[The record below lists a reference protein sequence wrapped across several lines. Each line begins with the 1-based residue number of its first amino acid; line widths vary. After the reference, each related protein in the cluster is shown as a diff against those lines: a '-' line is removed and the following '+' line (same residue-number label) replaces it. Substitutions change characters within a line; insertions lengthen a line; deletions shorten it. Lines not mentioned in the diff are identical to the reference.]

1 MVEFV
6 HLRVH
11 SAYSLAE
18 GAIKVKSLP
27 QLCEQFDQPAIAI
40 TDTNN
45 LFGALESA
53 MLCASSGI
61 QPIIGC
67 ELSVQF
73 SNTIGSLV
81 LLVASEIGYTNLL
94 DIVSYLYLG
103 SPCEHE
109 KPYIPFEYLES
120 RSQGLI
126 ALTGGIDGVWGQ
138 LLAKQLNVSHEE
150 NEDINESDDFLN
162 KLKAYFPDC
171 LYVEIQRHGTSA
183 EQELEEIFIEKAYTH
198 NLPLVATNNVYFPD
212 FSYFEAHDA
221 LLCIASSTYV
231 AQDDRRRV
239 TPHHYFKS
247 STEMQELFKD
257 LPEAIQN
264 TVNIAK
270 AFLVTNVLKLKDF
283 FFLKIVLM

>member
-1 MVEFV
+1 MVGFV

-27 QLCEQFDQPAIAI
+27 QLCEQSDQPAIAI

-126 ALTGGIDGVWGQ
+126 ALTGGIEGIWGQ
-138 LLAKQLNVSHEE
+138 LLAKQLNANQEE
-150 NEDINESDDFLN
+150 NEDINESDSL
-162 KLKAYFPDC
+162 
-171 LYVEIQRHGTSA
+171 T
-183 EQELEEIFIEKAYTH
+183 
-198 NLPLVATNNVYFPD
+198 
-212 FSYFEAHDA
+212 
-221 LLCIASSTYV
+221 
-231 AQDDRRRV
+231 
-239 TPHHYFKS
+239 
-247 STEMQELFKD
+247 
-257 LPEAIQN
+257 
-264 TVNIAK
+264 
-270 AFLVTNVLKLKDF
+270 AFT
-283 FFLKIVLM
+283 